1 MNPELETLRAKA
13 NNLPLLPG
21 VYIMLNE
28 KSEVIYVGKAKKLKN
43 RVSSYFH
50 GDHLPKVKAMIE
62 KIADFNV
69 IVANSEFEALILENS
84 LIKRHKPHYNILL
97 KDDKGYPFIRIDM
110 KKPYPVMEIA
120 SRRFN
125 DGASY
130 FGPFGGRSV
139 SHEIIRSICRT
150 LLLPDCSRNFPA
162 DIGKERPCLNYHIG
176 TCDGWCLPERSA
188 EDYRSRINQATL
200 ILEGRSEDLIAEIRG
215 KMEAA
220 AEEYRFE
227 QAARLRDQMR
237 AVEALVNKQRVIS
250 TAFTD
255 TDALAFSRGALCCF
269 SVLHFS
275 NGDLAG
281 KETVVID
288 EPIEDD
294 AEAIAEIVRQYYLPR
309 EGMRP
314 GVILLQREPED
325 TEELETLLSEGN
337 RRKVRL
343 EVPQRGERRRL
354 LEMAE
359 MNASEEILRRTTES
373 RRRSKTLELL
383 QKMLSLDHFPSRIE
397 SFDISNLGNTGIVAA
412 MVVFRDGKPLRRDY
426 RKFRMKDIP
435 IQDDYASMY
444 QAVFRR
450 FRRAADGDEK
460 FTDLP
465 DLLLIDGGDVHAATA
480 CRALA
485 DVGIS
490 LPVFGMVKDDRHR
503 TRALITPEGQEIGIQ
518 GTQAVFSLIGTIQ
531 EETHRF
537 AIEYQ
542 RSLRLEKYGSELDQI
557 PGVGDKRKADL
568 LKAFKT
574 VKAVRLASPE
584 ELSAV
589 VPKNTALAVYRHFHN
604 EENRGEN
611 SSNAEKPEEEENT
624 DR

>member
-1 MNPELETLRAKA
+1 MNPELENLRAKA

-21 VYIMLNE
+21 VYIMLDA
-28 KSEVIYVGKAKKLKN
+28 SSAVIYVGKAKKLKN

-50 GDHLPKVKAMIE
+50 GDHLPKVAAMVD

-69 IVANSEFEALILENS
+69 IVAESEFEALILENS

-97 KDDKGYPFIRIDM
+97 KDDKGYPFIRIDL
-110 KKPYPVMEIA
+110 KKPYPVMTIA
-120 SRRFN
+120 ARHAD

-139 SHEIIRSICRT
+139 SHEIISSITRT
-150 LLLPDCSRNFPA
+150 LLLPDCSRSFPS

-176 TCDGWCLPERSA
+176 TCEGWCLPELSG
-188 EDYRSRINQATL
+188 EEYRARIGQAVM
-200 ILEGRSEDLIAEIRG
+200 ILEGRSDDLIAGIRA

-227 QAARLRDQMR
+227 QAARLRDKMR
-237 AVEALVNKQRVIS
+237 AVETLVNRQRVIS
-250 TAFTD
+250 TAFAD
-255 TDALAFSRGALCCF
+255 TDALAFCRGALCCF

-275 NGDLAG
+275 GGDLAG

-294 AEAIAEIVRQYYLPR
+294 AGVISEIVKQYYLPR
-309 EGMRP
+309 EGFRP
-314 GVILLQREPED
+314 GVILLQAEPED
-325 TEELETLLSEGN
+325 REELEALLSEGN
-337 RRKVRL
+337 RRKVHL
-343 EVPQRGERRRL
+343 EVPQRGERRHL

-359 MNASEEILRRTTES
+359 INAREEILRRTTES

-383 QKMLSLDHFPSRIE
+383 QKMLSLEKFPERIE

-412 MVVFRDGKPLRRDY
+412 MVVFKDGKPLKRDY
-426 RKFRMKDIP
+426 RKFRMKDMP
-435 IQDDYASMY
+435 EQDDYASMY
-444 QAVFRR
+444 QAVYRR
-450 FRRAADGDEK
+450 YKRAAEGDEK
-460 FTDLP
+460 FSDLP

-518 GTQAVFSLIGTIQ
+518 GTQAVFSLIGRIQ

-542 RSLRLEKYGSELDQI
+542 RSLRYEKYGSELDRI
-557 PGVGDKRKADL
+557 PGVGSKRKADL

-574 VKAVRLASPE
+574 VKAIR
-584 ELSAV
+584 SAEFDALCTV
-589 VPKNTALAVYRHFHN
+589 VPRNTAEAVYSHFHN
-604 EENRGEN
+604 DD
-611 SSNAEKPEEEENT
+611 SSDTDDAAEPPS
-624 DR
+624 

>member
-21 VYIMLNE
+21 VYIMLDC
-28 KSEVIYVGKAKKLKN
+28 KSDVIYVGKAKKLKN

-50 GDHLPKVKAMIE
+50 GEHLPKVAAMIE

-97 KDDKGYPFIRIDM
+97 KDDKGYPFIRIDL
-110 KKPYPVMEIA
+110 KKPYPVI
-120 SRRFN
+120 SVSSKRFD
-125 DGASY
+125 DGAAY
-130 FGPFGGRSV
+130 YGPFGGRGI
-139 SHEIIRSICRT
+139 SHEIIRSICHT
-150 LLLPDCSRNFPA
+150 LLLPDCTRSFPS

-176 TCDGWCLPERSA
+176 TCDGWCLPEMQ
-188 EDYRSRINQATL
+188 EEEYRNRIRQAAL
-200 ILEGRSEDLIAEIRG
+200 ILEGRSDDLIQEIRNR
-215 KMEAA
+215 MEAA

-227 QAARLRDQMR
+227 LAARLRDRMR
-237 AVEALVNKQRVIS
+237 SVEALVNKQRVIS

-255 TDALAFSRGALCCF
+255 TDALAFCRGAICCF

-275 NGDLAG
+275 GGDLAG
-281 KETVVID
+281 KETIVIE

-294 AEAIAEIVRQYYLPR
+294 PEAISEIVKQYYLPR

-314 GVILLQREPED
+314 GYILLQTEPED
-325 TEELETLLSEGN
+325 REDLEQLLSEGN
-337 RRKVRL
+337 RRKVHL

-359 MNASEEILRRTTES
+359 MNASEEILRRTTEN

-383 QKMLSLDHFPSRIE
+383 QKMLSLDRFPERIE

-412 MVVFRDGKPLRRDY
+412 MVVFRNGKPLKKDY
-426 RKFRMKDIP
+426 RKFRMKDMEM
-435 IQDDYASMY
+435 QDDYASMY
-444 QAVFRR
+444 QAVYRR
-450 FRRAADGDEK
+450 FHRAADGDEK
-460 FTDLP
+460 FSALP

-485 DVGIS
+485 DLGIS

-503 TRALITPEGQEIGIQ
+503 TRALITPDGLEIGIQ
-518 GTQAVFSLIGTIQ
+518 GTQAVFSLIGRIQ

-542 RSLRLEKYGSELDQI
+542 RSLRLEHYGSELDRI
-557 PGVGDKRKADL
+557 PGVGEKRKAEL
-568 LKAFKT
+568 LKTFKT
-574 VKAVRLASPE
+574 VKAVRSAAFSDLC
-584 ELSAV
+584 AV
-589 VPKNTALAVYRHFHN
+589 VPKNTAAAVYNHFH
-604 EENRGEN
+604 
-611 SSNAEKPEEEENT
+611 EEENT
-624 DR
+624 ETNREESEL

>member
-1 MNPELETLRAKA
+1 MNPELETLRVKA

-21 VYIMLNE
+21 VYIMLNSR
-28 KSEVIYVGKAKKLKN
+28 SEVIYVGKAKKLKN

-50 GDHLPKVKAMIE
+50 GEHLPKVAAMID

-97 KDDKGYPFIRIDM
+97 KDDKGYPFIRLDLNR
-110 KKPYPVMEIA
+110 PYPVMTVA
-120 SRRFN
+120 SRRL
-125 DGASY
+125 DDAASY
-130 FGPFGGRSV
+130 FGPFGGRNV

-150 LLLPDCSRNFPA
+150 LLLPDCSRSFPA
-162 DIGKERPCLNYHIG
+162 EIGKERPCLNYHLG
-176 TCDGWCLPERSA
+176 TCEGWCLPDLSE
-188 EDYRSRINQATL
+188 EEYKNRIGQAVL
-200 ILEGRSEDLIAEIRG
+200 ILEGRSDDLITEIRS

-220 AEEYRFE
+220 AEDCRFE
-227 QAARLRDQMR
+227 LAARLRDRMR
-237 AVEALVNKQRVIS
+237 SVEALVNKQRVIS

-255 TDALAFSRGALCCF
+255 TDALAFCRGALCCF

-275 NGDLAG
+275 GGDLAG

-294 AEAIAEIVRQYYLPR
+294 AGAISEIVKQYYLPR

-314 GVILLQREPED
+314 GLILLQAEPED
-325 TEELETLLSEGN
+325 REDLEQLLSEGN
-337 RRKVRL
+337 RRKVHL

-359 MNASEEILRRTTES
+359 MNASEEILRRTTEN

-383 QKMLSLDHFPSRIE
+383 QKMLSLDRFPERIE

-412 MVVFRDGKPLRRDY
+412 MTVFRNGKPLKKDY
-426 RKFRMKDIP
+426 RKFRMKDMDL
-435 IQDDYASMY
+435 QDDYASMY

-450 FRRAADGDEK
+450 FRRASDGDEK
-460 FTDLP
+460 FSDLP

-480 CRALA
+480 CRALS
-485 DVGIS
+485 DLGIN
-490 LPVFGMVKDDRHR
+490 LPVYGMVKDDRHR
-503 TRALITPEGQEIGIQ
+503 TRALITPDGKEIGIQ
-518 GTQAVFSLIGTIQ
+518 GSQAVFSLIGRIQ

-542 RSLRLEKYGSELDQI
+542 RSLRFEHYGSELDRI
-557 PGVGDKRKADL
+557 PGVGEKRKADL
-568 LKAFKT
+568 LKAYKT
-574 VKAVRLASPE
+574 VKAVRSATLE
-584 ELSAV
+584 ELCSV
-589 VPKNTALAVYRHFHN
+589 VPKNTAAAVYGYFH
-604 EENRGEN
+604 G
-611 SSNAEKPEEEENT
+611 EEEIQPKEMSEQ
-624 DR
+624 

>member
-1 MNPELETLRAKA
+1 LNPELDTLRAKA

-21 VYIMLNE
+21 VYIMLDRH
-28 KSEVIYVGKAKKLKN
+28 SEVIYVGKAKKLKN

-50 GDHLPKVKAMIE
+50 GDHLPKVAAMID

-97 KDDKGYPFIRIDM
+97 KDDKGYPFIRIDRR
-110 KKPYPVMEIA
+110 KAYPVMSVA
-120 SRRFN
+120 SRHLD
-125 DGASY
+125 DGADY
-130 FGPFGGRSV
+130 FGPYGGRSV
-139 SHEIIRSICRT
+139 SHEIIRSICRA
-150 LLLPDCSRNFPA
+150 LLLPDCNRSFPA
-162 DIGKERPCLNYHIG
+162 EVGKERPCLNYHIG
-176 TCDGWCLPERSA
+176 TCEGWCLPEKTA
-188 EDYRSRINQATL
+188 EEYRARMEQAAL
-200 ILEGRSEDLIAEIRG
+200 VLEGRSDDLIADLRE

-227 QAARLRDQMR
+227 LAARYRDRMR
-237 AVEALVNKQRVIS
+237 AVEALVNRQRVIS
-250 TAFTD
+250 TAFHD
-255 TDALAFSRGALCCF
+255 TDALAFCRGALCCF

-294 AEAIAEIVRQYYLPR
+294 AEAISDIVRQYYLPR

-314 GVILLQREPED
+314 SVILLQTEPED
-325 TEELETLLSEGN
+325 REELEAFLSEGN
-337 RRKVRL
+337 RRKVHL

-383 QKMLSLDHFPSRIE
+383 QKMLGLEHFPERIE

-412 MVVFRDGKPLRRDY
+412 MVVFKDGKPLKRDY
-426 RKFRMKDIP
+426 RKFRMKDMP
-435 IQDDYASMY
+435 MQDDYASMY
-444 QAVFRR
+444 QAVYRR
-450 FRRAADGDEK
+450 FRRASEGDEK
-460 FTDLP
+460 FSSLP

-480 CRALA
+480 CRALS

-503 TRALITPEGQEIGIQ
+503 TRALITPGGQEIGIQ
-518 GTQAVFSLIGTIQ
+518 GTQAVFSLIGRIQ

-542 RSLRLEKYGSELDQI
+542 RSLRYESYGSELDAI
-557 PGVGDKRKADL
+557 RGVGEQRKGEL

-574 VKAVRLASPE
+574 VKAIRLASLD
-584 ELSAV
+584 ELKAV
-589 VPKNTALAVYRHFHN
+589 VPKNTAEAVYRHFREKEASKN
-604 EENRGEN
+604 PGLDIQEEG
-611 SSNAEKPEEEENT
+611 EEEP
-624 DR
+624 